1 MIHLH
6 IHKTDSHSMKNAL
19 LCFTMMLL
27 SLLPASGRNNEYTVR
42 YALRL
47 ASVACDK
54 DCGFVQP
61 ITEDSFADLDGL
73 PTTTYRYK
81 DDVVSM
87 SWYVSDEAF
96 NFTMINKSDST
107 MKLWWKDMSTR
118 DINGVPSYISY
129 TMEKPRFYIALDVPS
144 HTGLNGYLIPLRN
157 YPSNPKKD
165 IRPLIEGT
173 YLSQRAA
180 KRAAEK
186 IVGKDY
192 HLYFPI
198 HIGDEV
204 YGYNLTFTVDKALGL
219 LKQTKGQEED
229 YEVTTWDKVTE
240 SKGINFLVKG
250 RRGKKNSESSP
261 SLSQEEDW
269 AKAEG
274 DHKEEKAETAK
285 HTVPSFDTPPLPT
298 YAQLLETMPEPRD
311 TTSAHYRLIQYAAR
325 TDFFSQAC
333 PQEKVYLHLDNTA
346 YFQGETIWF
355 AANVVGPEA
364 NGYVAPSKVLYV
376 ELLSPTG
383 VVLQQQKLKVEEGRC
398 HGAFPLVDTAVKEA
412 VALRGAIG
420 YPSGYYQIR
429 AYTRAMLNFDEASIY
444 SRVIPV
450 YKAPDEEGQY
460 ANPVLRKYS
469 GKETY
474 RPTIEKPTE
483 KTDKRSKLRTQ
494 RRSNGRVK
502 DDPNDEL
509 QMTFYPEGGHLIRGV
524 TCRIAFKATDR
535 HGHGVTIDRLF
546 NPEGQPL
553 KLTLGR
559 HGMGSFTLYNSDSE
573 PITYVTAIYNGSAH
587 EFSLP
592 QSEDAGCALRMGDLE
607 RGLLPFTVSARH
619 MTADTVLAYTVSH
632 GGHVYAFDTLH
643 LATPPDREVTLPT
656 PGSGSNLRS
665 TNNTK
670 EKIFEPRIASER
682 LLLSANRLP
691 TGVCQFTLY
700 GATGNIYA
708 QRLFFVDNGVQTV
721 PVTVTADKDTYRPF
735 DPIMLRLQAA
745 DTVPTTF
752 SLAVRD
758 DADYGTANRDN
769 ILTYLLLS
777 SELKGLIEEPDWYFR
792 EGEKPTPNPSQKEG
806 LLASERENGTSS
818 ASSQVLSFGED
829 LGEAA
834 RALELLMMV
843 QGWTRYD
850 WRKMAGVE
858 PFSIRHYTEGQL
870 VVDGWAFSRIKETPL
885 VNTDVLVRL
894 TSPDRQYEQEAV
906 VTTDSLGYWSVG
918 VEDFEGE
925 WDLYMETR
933 QPDRDGDKHAAR
945 IRMERSSA
953 PALHPYEPLDI
964 YLPNY
969 TGDSDALLTAEE
981 ANDPIYRLPSDAHL
995 LDEVVVEG
1003 KRKYIDYNTF
1013 HAFDAEKDAELM
1025 IDAGQYTYKVE
1036 DYLKDKGYDI
1046 THSDGMSYEDYLTA
1060 ADLAPETLP
1069 KVYEIIDD
1077 SESLDADGKPMDV
1090 SRTNI
1095 YYQWLVDQVKVDG
1108 YRTFW
1113 YVHEGKQ
1120 NLTRP
1125 STLGGYE
1132 LDLEQTKS
1140 IIVYDDKRMFTSF
1153 APIAE
1158 NIPTRLAEHFLHADA
1173 KSGSPGGIC
1182 IVDIELK
1189 PNYRRA
1195 FVGNNARQT
1204 TFAGYSTPVEFYA
1217 PTYPDG
1223 PIPGDKDYRR
1233 TIYWNPSVTTDSTGV
1248 AIVYFYNSGYEHGL
1262 TISAEGLNAHGI
1274 PVVNE

>member
-298 YAQLLETMPEPRD
+298 YAQLLETIPEPRD
-311 TTSAHYRLIQYAAR
+311 TTSALYRLIQYAAR

-460 ANPVLRKYS
+460 ANPVLRKYN

-619 MTADTVLAYTVSH
+619 MTADTVLAYAVSH

-721 PVTVTADKDTYRPF
+721 PVTVTADKETYRPF

-758 DADYGTANRDN
+758 DADYGTANHDN

-792 EGEKPTPNPSQKEG
+792 NGELG
-806 LLASERENGTSS
+806 MENGD
-818 ASSQVLSFGED
+818 F
-829 LGEAA
+829 AA
-834 RALELLMMV
+834 
-843 QGWTRYD
+843 Q
-850 WRKMAGVE
+850 
-858 PFSIRHYTEGQL
+858 
-870 VVDGWAFSRIKETPL
+870 
-885 VNTDVLVRL
+885 
-894 TSPDRQYEQEAV
+894 
-906 VTTDSLGYWSVG
+906 
-918 VEDFEGE
+918 
-925 WDLYMETR
+925 
-933 QPDRDGDKHAAR
+933 
-945 IRMERSSA
+945 
-953 PALHPYEPLDI
+953 
-964 YLPNY
+964 
-969 TGDSDALLTAEE
+969 SDALSTVKNSQFSTLNSQFSTPHAPINNHPSAASAALRASTRRPALPTASFRPSLQSSGRQQCYTLCWQQHHRYAPLGRSLQRAPRPVPHLQPWRLRRHHSRHPRPYRHPRLGPALQALPHDRHQRLLRHYLPSAHRTQRRPHPLPRAAAVPPHTALPPEHPPQHRRPPHHRGHTRDQRNTLPHSRQHE
-981 ANDPIYRLPSDAHL
+981 CHLCRPLALSRQPPLQPPPLLRRPSPHRRRLPA
-995 LDEVVVEG
+995 
-1003 KRKYIDYNTF
+1003 
-1013 HAFDAEKDAELM
+1013 
-1025 IDAGQYTYKVE
+1025 
-1036 DYLKDKGYDI
+1036 
-1046 THSDGMSYEDYLTA
+1046 
-1060 ADLAPETLP
+1060 
-1069 KVYEIIDD
+1069 
-1077 SESLDADGKPMDV
+1077 
-1090 SRTNI
+1090 
-1095 YYQWLVDQVKVDG
+1095 LV
-1108 YRTFW
+1108 
-1113 YVHEGKQ
+1113 
-1120 NLTRP
+1120 
-1125 STLGGYE
+1125 
-1132 LDLEQTKS
+1132 
-1140 IIVYDDKRMFTSF
+1140 
-1153 APIAE
+1153 
-1158 NIPTRLAEHFLHADA
+1158 
-1173 KSGSPGGIC
+1173 
-1182 IVDIELK
+1182 
-1189 PNYRRA
+1189 
-1195 FVGNNARQT
+1195 
-1204 TFAGYSTPVEFYA
+1204 
-1217 PTYPDG
+1217 
-1223 PIPGDKDYRR
+1223 
-1233 TIYWNPSVTTDSTGV
+1233 
-1248 AIVYFYNSGYEHGL
+1248 
-1262 TISAEGLNAHGI
+1262 
-1274 PVVNE
+1274 